1 MACTATK
8 STSPRLGLGR
18 EGESPNRV
26 GYVEGFLER
35 RMMVCRGTGIREA
48 CYIQETTRNLVWL

>member
-26 GYVEGFLER
+26 GYMEEGFPGKTDDGVQR
-35 RMMVCRGTGIREA
+35 HRHTRGMLHSGS
-48 CYIQETTRNLVWL
+48 